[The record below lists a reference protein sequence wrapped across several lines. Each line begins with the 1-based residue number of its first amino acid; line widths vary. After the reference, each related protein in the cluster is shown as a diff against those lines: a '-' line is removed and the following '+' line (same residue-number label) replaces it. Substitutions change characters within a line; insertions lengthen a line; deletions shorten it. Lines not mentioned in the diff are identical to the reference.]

1 MPENHLFEYAVIRVV
16 PRVEREEF
24 LNVGIILYCRDQ
36 AFLHTKFS
44 LNENRLQAFCAL
56 INIDELKEH
65 LVALEK
71 ISLGEKD
78 SGPIG
83 RLDMASR
90 FRWLTAKRSTI
101 VQTSQVHPGLCANA
115 GETLDR
121 LYNQLVLL

>member
-36 AFLHTKFS
+36 QFLQARFS

-56 INIDELKEH
+56 INLDELKEH
-65 LVALEK
+65 LLALEK
-71 ISLGEKD
+71 ISSGEKD

-83 RLDMASR
+83 QLDIASR

-101 VQTSQVHPGLCANA
+101 VQTSQVHPGLCVDAR
-115 GETLDR
+115 ETLDR
-121 LYNQLVLL
+121 LYSQLVLP